1 MKNDLLNIEE
11 ALSLSQAEIRQLY
24 KEHVNPGLANMLS
37 ILNFDR
43 KFVRAK
49 GTKVWDADGNE
60 YIDFLGGYGS
70 LNLGHNPDVVLEA
83 VKRVME
89 LPNI

>member
-1 MKNDLLNIEE
+1 MPLG
-11 ALSLSQAEIRQLY
+11 LSQAEIRQLY
-24 KEHVNPGLANMLS
+24 KDHVNPGLASMLS
-37 ILNFDR
+37 LLNFDR

-70 LNLGHNPDVVLEA
+70 FKPGP
-83 VKRVME
+83 
-89 LPNI
+89 